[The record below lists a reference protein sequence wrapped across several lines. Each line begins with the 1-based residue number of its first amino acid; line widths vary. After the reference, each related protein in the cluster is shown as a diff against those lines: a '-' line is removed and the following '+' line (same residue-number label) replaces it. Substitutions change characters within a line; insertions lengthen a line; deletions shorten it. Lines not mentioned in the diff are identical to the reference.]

1 MKFITKYL
9 LTVLIFI
16 LQSQFNLL
24 YSQMITITWEGRKIV
39 PITEVENNR
48 VVVDS
53 TIVPAGKKTFY
64 ENDYIINFAFVP
76 YTIYPPLP
84 GKLFV
89 TSSFGERFHPI
100 LQTEILHEG
109 IDLRANYEAVRSIA
123 NGIIVKEGYDSR
135 AGNYIVIQHGNG
147 IESIYCHLSKFFLRS
162 GDLVFAGNSIA
173 MSGATGAVNGPHLHF
188 AIKVN
193 GKFID
198 PESLLKPIVGYNGR
212 RRIINS
218 ISR

>member
-1 MKFITKYL
+1 MIALLILLLCLITFIHHYPESYL
-9 LTVLIFI
+9 SPSI
-16 LQSQFNLL
+16 
-24 YSQMITITWEGRKIV
+24 
-39 PITEVENNR
+39 
-48 VVVDS
+48 
-53 TIVPAGKKTFY
+53 
-64 ENDYIINFAFVP
+64 
-76 YTIYPPLP
+76 
-84 GKLFV
+84 
-89 TSSFGERFHPI
+89 FGERFHPI
-100 LQTEILHEG
+100 LQTEILHAG
-109 IDLRANYEAVRSIA
+109 IDLRANYEVVHSIA
-123 NGIIVKEGYDSR
+123 SGIISEEGYDTR

-188 AIKVN
+188 AIKEN

-198 PESLLKPIVGYNGR
+198 PESLLKAIVGYNGR